1 MSYES
6 LSMGQKVTLACML
19 EVSAPKPGN
28 VHRGADFDD
37 LSFYDFIQSA
47 AVIGPVFE
55 QHEQL
60 GLGELILAAV
70 EATRSVVS
78 TNTNL
83 GLILLMAPLAK
94 ASTLDQA
101 GIQAVLS
108 NLNSDDAD
116 LTYQAIAKANAGGLG
131 EVEGMDVRGQAP
143 DSLLEAM
150 NCAKERDLIAAQ
162 YTNQFDDVLSVA
174 APKLRHSQDLGLTQ
188 PNAIV
193 RTHVELM
200 SLYPDSLIARKCG
213 IEVANESASRA
224 AAVLAQESSGQE
236 AYVAALSDLDFWLRT
251 DGHRRNPGTTADI
264 IGASILVGLIE
275 GWLEPPIHHQV

>member
-1 MSYES
+1 
-6 LSMGQKVTLACML
+6 
-19 EVSAPKPGN
+19 
-28 VHRGADFDD
+28 
-37 LSFYDFIQSA
+37 
-47 AVIGPVFE
+47 
-55 QHEQL
+55 
-60 GLGELILAAV
+60 
-70 EATRSVVS
+70 
-78 TNTNL
+78 
-83 GLILLMAPLAK
+83 
-94 ASTLDQA
+94 
-101 GIQAVLS
+101 
-108 NLNSDDAD
+108 

-150 NCAKERDLIAAQ
+150 NCAKERDFIAAQ

-224 AAVLAQESSGQE
+224 AAVLAQASSGQE

>member
-116 LTYQAIAKANAGGLG
+116 LTYQAIAKANA
-131 EVEGMDVRGQAP
+131 
-143 DSLLEAM
+143 
-150 NCAKERDLIAAQ
+150 
-162 YTNQFDDVLSVA
+162 
-174 APKLRHSQDLGLTQ
+174 
-188 PNAIV
+188 
-193 RTHVELM
+193 
-200 SLYPDSLIARKCG
+200 
-213 IEVANESASRA
+213 SRA
-224 AAVLAQESSGQE
+224 VKSSTEGHPSSRRVTEST
-236 AYVAALSDLDFWLRT
+236 R
-251 DGHRRNPGTTADI
+251 P
-264 IGASILVGLIE
+264 GASPWIRHVQRQSRLRGTFS
-275 GWLEPPIHHQV
+275 

>member
-1 MSYES
+1 M
-6 LSMGQKVTLACML
+6 
-19 EVSAPKPGN
+19 
-28 VHRGADFDD
+28 
-37 LSFYDFIQSA
+37 
-47 AVIGPVFE
+47 IGPVFE

-224 AAVLAQESSGQE
+224 AAVLAQASSGQE
-236 AYVAALSDLDFWLRT
+236 GVCGGTIRFGFFGCGQMVTEEIPAL
-251 DGHRRNPGTTADI
+251 RRI
-264 IGASILVGLIE
+264 SSELQFL
-275 GWLEPPIHHQV
+275 

>member
-1 MSYES
+1 
-6 LSMGQKVTLACML
+6 
-19 EVSAPKPGN
+19 
-28 VHRGADFDD
+28 
-37 LSFYDFIQSA
+37 
-47 AVIGPVFE
+47 
-55 QHEQL
+55 
-60 GLGELILAAV
+60 
-70 EATRSVVS
+70 
-78 TNTNL
+78 
-83 GLILLMAPLAK
+83 MAPLAK

-150 NCAKERDLIAAQ
+150 NCAKERDFIAAQ

-224 AAVLAQESSGQE
+224 AAVLAQASSGQE